1 MLMRHNLNDILDDT
15 VGKLKSNNRQCSD
28 SDTYDG
34 RLVGSLDDTAGRLGD
49 SLSSDAGRLN
59 NSQGSDSDVHA

>member
-34 RLVGSLDDTAGRLGD
+34 RLTGSIDDTTVRLD
-49 SLSSDAGRLN
+49 
-59 NSQGSDSDVHA
+59 NS